1 MADEGRENFVISLS
15 HYLVLGAILFAI
27 AVIGIFL
34 NRKNL
39 IVLLMAIEL
48 MLLAVNMN
56 FVAFSYFLDD
66 PSGQIFVFFI
76 LTVAAAESAIGL
88 AILVVLFRNLSTIN
102 VDDLK
107 QLKG

>member
-1 MADEGRENFVISLS
+1 MTLSLN

-27 AVIGIFL
+27 SVVGIFL
-34 NRKNL
+34 NRRNI

-48 MLLAVNMN
+48 MLLAVNIN
-56 FVAFSYFLDD
+56 FIAFSHYLGDI
-66 PSGQIFVFFI
+66 SGQVFVFFI

-102 VDDLK
+102 VEDLDS
-107 QLKG
+107 LKG